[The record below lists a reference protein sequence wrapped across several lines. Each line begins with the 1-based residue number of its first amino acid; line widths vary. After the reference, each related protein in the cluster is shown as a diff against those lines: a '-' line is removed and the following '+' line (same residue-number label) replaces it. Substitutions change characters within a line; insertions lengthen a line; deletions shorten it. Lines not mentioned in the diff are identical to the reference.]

1 MKRFAIDTLKAWK
14 ESPRRKPLLLDGAR
28 QTGKTWL
35 LKEFGR
41 TCFRNMAYV
50 SLDKSKAM
58 RESFAADSDARRLME
73 DLSLASGTRIV
84 PGETLVVVDEIQT
97 SPAAITA
104 LKYFCEDTPEVA
116 VAAAGSLLGLSA
128 NWGSGFPVGK
138 TETVRL
144 HPMTFAEFLEAV
156 GEEGLAERLEARD
169 WETLGRF
176 GERLERRVRQYA
188 FVGGM
193 PAAVEAFAAGA
204 DWAGARREQRRI
216 LADYRR
222 DFAKHAPRE
231 TVERIRLVWDS
242 VPRQLGREN
251 RKFVF
256 GAVREG
262 GRGRDFEEAIEWLR
276 DAGLVSKVPAVS
288 KPGMPLAAY
297 TTSAFKVF
305 GLDVGLLG
313 AQCGLEASAL
323 LEGNRVFTE
332 FKGALAEQY
341 VQQEL
346 RASCGFEPYYWT
358 APNGTSEVDF
368 VVESREGPVPVEVKA
383 ERNLRAKSLRVYM
396 EKFAPAAAVKTSM
409 AGYHRN
415 GGMLSLPLYG
425 VGRMREELET
435 LTGISAD
442 HDSPRNPLR
451 TP

>member
-1 MKRFAIDTLKAWK
+1 MKRQAIETLKAWK
-14 ESPRRKPLLLDGAR
+14 DAPHRKPLLLDGAR

-35 LKEFGR
+35 LKEFGQ
-41 TCFRNMAYV
+41 TCFRNMVYV

-58 RESFAADSDARRLME
+58 RESFALDSDAHRLLE

-97 SPAAITA
+97 SSAAITA

-144 HPMTFAEFLEAV
+144 WPMTFAEFLEAV
-156 GEEGLAERLEARD
+156 GEEGLAERLAALD
-169 WETLGRF
+169 WDTLGRF
-176 GERLERRVRQYA
+176 GERMERRVRQYA

-204 DWAGARREQRRI
+204 DWAGARQEQRRI
-216 LADYRR
+216 LTDYRR

-231 TVERIRLVWDS
+231 VVEKIRMVWDS

-251 RKFVF
+251 QKFVF
-256 GAVREG
+256 SAVREG

-276 DAGLVSKVPAVS
+276 DAGLVSKVQAVS

-297 TTSAFKVF
+297 TTSGFKVF

-313 AQCGLEASAL
+313 AQCGLEPAAL

-332 FKGALAEQY
+332 FKGALAEQFA
-341 VQQEL
+341 QQEL
-346 RASCGFEPYYWT
+346 RAAGGFEPFYWG
-358 APNGTSEVDF
+358 APNGASEVDF
-368 VVESREGPVPVEVKA
+368 VVESSRGPVPVEVKA
-383 ERNLRAKSLRVYM
+383 ERNLQAKSLRVYM
-396 EKFAPAAAVKTSM
+396 DKFAPEVAVKTSM
-409 AGYHRN
+409 AAYRWN
-415 GGMLSLPLYG
+415 NSLLSLPLYG
-425 VGRMREELET
+425 LGRLREEL
-435 LTGISAD
+435 A
-442 HDSPRNPLR
+442 RR
-451 TP
+451 V

>member
-1 MKRFAIDTLKAWK
+1 MKRQAIETLQAWK
-14 ESPRRKPLLLDGAR
+14 KDPRRKPLLLDGAR

-41 TCFRNMAYV
+41 TCFRSMAYV

-58 RESFAADSDARRLME
+58 RESFAMDSDAKRLLE

-144 HPMTFAEFLEAV
+144 HPMTFAEFLEAM
-156 GEEGLAERLEARD
+156 GDGGLSERLAARD

-176 GERLERRVRQYA
+176 GERMERRVRQYA

-231 TVERIRLVWDS
+231 VVERIRLVWDS

-276 DAGLVSKVPAVS
+276 DAGLVAKVQAVS
-288 KPGMPLAAY
+288 KPGIPLAAY

-313 AQCGLEASAL
+313 GPVRVGGLHAV
-323 LEGNRVFTE
+323 GR
-332 FKGALAEQY
+332 
-341 VQQEL
+341 
-346 RASCGFEPYYWT
+346 
-358 APNGTSEVDF
+358 
-368 VVESREGPVPVEVKA
+368 ESRVHGVQGRAGRAIRPTGVAGGGRVRAVLVGGGKRDERGGFRGGVARRPRAGGGQGGKESAGEKPAGLHGQVRPGGRRESLHGGLSPQREVVVVAALRGGEVEGRTRRDGIMTRGA
-383 ERNLRAKSLRVYM
+383 AGRRS
-396 EKFAPAAAVKTSM
+396 EK
-409 AGYHRN
+409 
-415 GGMLSLPLYG
+415 
-425 VGRMREELET
+425 
-435 LTGISAD
+435 
-442 HDSPRNPLR
+442 
-451 TP
+451 

>member
-1 MKRFAIDTLKAWK
+1 MKRQAIETLQAWK
-14 ESPRRKPLLLDGAR
+14 KDPRRKPLLLDGAR

-41 TCFRNMAYV
+41 TCFRSMAYV

-58 RESFAADSDARRLME
+58 RESFAMDSDAKRLLE

-144 HPMTFAEFLEAV
+144 HPMTFAEFLVAM
-156 GEEGLAERLEARD
+156 GDGGLSERLAARD

-176 GERLERRVRQYA
+176 GERMERRVRQYA

-204 DWAGARREQRRI
+204 DWTGARREQRRI

-231 TVERIRLVWDS
+231 VVERIRLVWDS

-276 DAGLVSKVPAVS
+276 DAGLVAKVQAVS
-288 KPGMPLAAY
+288 KPGIPLAAY

-313 AQCGLEASAL
+313 AQCGLEASTL

-332 FKGALAEQY
+332 FKGALAEQFA
-341 VQQEL
+341 QQEL
-346 RASCGFEPYYWT
+346 RAAGGFEPYWW
-358 APNGTSEVDF
+358 AAENGTSEVDF
-368 VVESREGPVPVEVKA
+368 VVESRVGPVPVEVKA
-383 ERNLRAKSLRVYM
+383 ERNLQAKSLRVYM
-396 EKFAPAAAVKTSM
+396 GKFAPEAAVKASM

-415 GGMLSLPLYG
+415 GRLLSLPLYG
-425 VGRMREELET
+425 VGRLREELEAM
-435 LTGISAD
+435 GS
-442 HDSPRNPLR
+442 
-451 TP
+451 